1 MNYKII
7 RPFDPWKKES
17 LCTCP
22 FKYTINPYTGCS
34 HSCLYCYASSYIKDF
49 FKPRKKER
57 LLEYITK
64 DINHIPEG
72 SIINISSSSDPY
84 IPLEKEEMITRK
96 ILEKFVS
103 KKYIIEIVT
112 KSDLIARDV
121 DILCKGKSVISIT
134 ITTLDEALA
143 KALEP
148 RAPSPLKRLDV
159 VKKLS
164 ENNLPVVVRLDPIIP
179 FITDNKENIKH
190 VIDGAVNAGAK
201 HVISSTYKVK
211 IDNLNRIVNCFPHL
225 SKNLKEL
232 YYMYGEK
239 IHGAYYA
246 PKSYREKILSEIREM
261 VKRKGL
267 TFSTCR
273 ENLPHLNDKEI
284 SCDGTSMILKN
295 FVKSGSDR

>member
-1 MNYKII
+1 MYYRII
-7 RPFDPWKKES
+7 RPFDPWKKGS
-17 LCTCP
+17 PCTCP

-57 LLEYITK
+57 LLDYISK

-112 KSDLIARDV
+112 KSDLVARDI
-121 DILCKGKSVISIT
+121 DILCKGKSIISIT
-134 ITTLDEALA
+134 ITTLDEELA
-143 KALEP
+143 KVLEP
-148 RAPSPLKRLDV
+148 RAPSPLKRIDV
-159 VKKLS
+159 VKILS
-164 ENNLPVVVRLDPIIP
+164 ENNLPVVVRLDPVIP
-179 FITDNKENIKH
+179 FITDNRENIEH
-190 VIDGAVNAGAK
+190 VIEEAANAGAK

-211 IDNLNRIVNCFPHL
+211 LDNFNRIINCFPHL
-225 SKNLKEL
+225 SKNLKDL
-232 YYMYGEK
+232 YYKNGEK

-246 PKSYREKILSEIREM
+246 PKSYREKILSEIREI
-261 VKRKGL
+261 VKGKGL

-284 SCDGTSMILKN
+284 SCDGTSILLRN
-295 FVKSGSDR
+295 SMCCGSDR